1 MVAESVSGA
10 GKGPASRL
18 IPGSCSRTS
27 ECRVAMCVCV
37 MGIVRDTY
45 VVSIGAGGLV
55 THQYAAKRAMQE
67 SLPSSFHPVMH
78 EYKYM
83 IANTPDK

>member
-1 MVAESVSGA
+1 M
-10 GKGPASRL
+10 

-37 MGIVRDTY
+37 MGIVRDTC
-45 VVSIGAGGLV
+45 VSISACSLV

>member
-37 MGIVRDTY
+37 MGIVRETC
-45 VVSIGAGGLV
+45 VVSMSACSLV

-83 IANTPDK
+83 IANTPVK

>member
-1 MVAESVSGA
+1 MVSESVSGA
-10 GKGPASRL
+10 GIGPSTRL

-37 MGIVRDTY
+37 MGIVRDTC
-45 VVSIGAGGLV
+45 VSISACSLV
-55 THQYAAKRAMQE
+55 THQNAAKRAMQE

-78 EYKYM
+78 EYKHM
-83 IANTPDK
+83 IANTPVK